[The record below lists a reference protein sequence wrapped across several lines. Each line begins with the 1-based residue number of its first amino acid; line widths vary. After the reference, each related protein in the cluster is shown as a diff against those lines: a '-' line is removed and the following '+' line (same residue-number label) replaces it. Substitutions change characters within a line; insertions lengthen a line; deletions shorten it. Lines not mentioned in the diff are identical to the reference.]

1 MMHELIEDDD
11 ELYFNIHVRGY
22 LTISIAEQ
30 KFQPPQNL
38 PYIHAIMP
46 TSSTL
51 DQFKLRYFLGL
62 QNLAKWSKKHNLEH

>member
-1 MMHELIEDDD
+1 MMMMHELIEDDD
-11 ELYFNIHVRGY
+11 ELYLNIHVRGY
-22 LTISIAEQ
+22 LTISIAGQ

-51 DQFKLRYFLGL
+51 LENRNVGL
-62 QNLAKWSKKHNLEH
+62 SHIG